1 MKKALIIAFYFP
13 PLAGGGVQRPLKF
26 VKYLP
31 DFGWQPIVLTIKPE
45 CIKSYVRDE
54 SLLKE
59 IDSGVAIHRTF
70 YPDFTRLP
78 LFRGAPARLF
88 FEPFRNR
95 MLIPSNEVSW
105 NYWAFRR
112 ASDIIE
118 QEKPSAV
125 LTTSPPHSVQI
136 LGLKIKRTF
145 GLPWVIDLRDE
156 WTTDPYLRESFGK
169 LPLRR
174 QRIEKEMER
183 DCFNNAD
190 RLIAVSPLMR
200 ERVSRFTGIDPGKIR
215 VISNGYDNR
224 DFEDYDNELPPKG
237 DRFKILLMGNL
248 SLQRVTEKMVRS
260 VEDLIDGGQID
271 PDRLVIDVL
280 TQSDRKHITRYIRG
294 GPMSVF
300 RFHSYKSHAGT
311 IDFLSQHHAFMM
323 LITGGARSVIS
334 GRLFEYLRGNRPIIG
349 FIPEDGEA
357 AAIIKSTATGPYCG
371 PDDEGK
377 MKSLFLDYYRQWE
390 NGRFD
395 YKPNREVIDSYDRKA
410 LTGKLADVFEEAV
423 C

>member
-31 DFGWQPIVLTIKPE
+31 DFGWQPMVLTIKPE

-59 IDSGVAIHRTF
+59 IDSSVAIHRTF
-70 YPDFTRLP
+70 YLDFTRLP

-112 ASDIIE
+112 ASAIIE

-125 LTTSPPHSVQI
+125 LTTSPPHSVQM

-156 WTTDPYLRESFGK
+156 WTTDPYLQDNWDG
-169 LPLRR
+169 LPTHR
-174 QRIEKEMER
+174 QRIEMEMER
-183 DCFNNAD
+183 NCFHNAD
-190 RLIAVSPLMR
+190 RLIAISPLMR
-200 ERVSRFTGIDPGKIR
+200 ERIILLTQTDRDKIA
-215 VISNGYDNR
+215 IIHNGYDES
-224 DFEDYDNELPPKG
+224 DFAGYINEIPPKG
-237 DRFKILLMGNL
+237 DRFRILLMGNL
-248 SLQRVTEKMVRS
+248 SLQRVTEKMVRC
-260 VEDLIDGGQID
+260 VENLIDGGQID

-294 GPMSVF
+294 GSMSVF
-300 RFHSYKSHAGT
+300 RFHSYKSHAET
-311 IDFLSQHHAFMM
+311 IDFLSQHHVFML

-349 FIPEDGEA
+349 FIPGDGEA
-357 AAIIKSTATGPYCG
+357 AAIIKSTATGRYCD

-390 NGRFD
+390 SGRFD
-395 YKPNREVIDSYDRKA
+395 YKPNREVIDSYDREA
-410 LTGKLADVFEEAV
+410 LTGKLSEVLNEST
-423 C
+423 